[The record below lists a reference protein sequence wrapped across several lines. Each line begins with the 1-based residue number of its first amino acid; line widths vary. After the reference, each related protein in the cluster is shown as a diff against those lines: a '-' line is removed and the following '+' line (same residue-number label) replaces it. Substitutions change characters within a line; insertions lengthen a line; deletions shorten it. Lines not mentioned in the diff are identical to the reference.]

1 VAVTEAKAE
10 DPLPPFSRKLDRV
23 KEHAARATSNETDRA
38 LLHAYAGCLT
48 VAELCA
54 ASILCILD
62 HPEARKALRYQ
73 LEKRIPGGLVDGELL
88 HSFAEDLVELGQN
101 DLSRRAGA
109 DTLLSIYYRFFPAAV
124 RVLLLETWRD
134 RGTASSMNR
143 WLNAIADDDELFDE
157 QLVMDHWRQTA
168 KWRAARAL
176 ARKASPDF
184 LSAVLLELIGGD
196 APGAIISSA
205 ALRLPQIH
213 AAAWDA
219 LRQERPGTFAYLA
232 AMKDRKVSA
241 REAYDLVRRSD
252 EADRGLVIWAIGK
265 MQLWN
270 VLEKVRK
277 EGPLFADPFAK
288 YRLEAAE
295 GAAQ

>member
-1 VAVTEAKAE
+1 
-10 DPLPPFSRKLDRV
+10 
-23 KEHAARATSNETDRA
+23 
-38 LLHAYAGCLT
+38 
-48 VAELCA
+48 
-54 ASILCILD
+54 
-62 HPEARKALRYQ
+62 
-73 LEKRIPGGLVDGELL
+73 
-88 HSFAEDLVELGQN
+88 
-101 DLSRRAGA
+101 
-109 DTLLSIYYRFFPAAV
+109 
-124 RVLLLETWRD
+124 
-134 RGTASSMNR
+134 MNR